1 LVKDSP
7 IPGLFF
13 LEAAMT
19 GTTEART
26 THFLWDEVTPSGD
39 DKADRRVIAG
49 VAGDLKR
56 VAVKAGTVAARHSH
70 EFEQFFMIH
79 EGTGLL
85 TCAEGDI
92 ALRPGVVVHFAP
104 NAWHS
109 AVFETD
115 TILVEVNFRKPG

>member
-1 LVKDSP
+1 MTAV
-7 IPGLFF
+7 I
-13 LEAAMT
+13 ETAA
-19 GTTEART
+19 
-26 THFLWDEVTPSGD
+26 THFLWSEVPLSGD

-49 VAGDLKR
+49 KAGDLKR

-70 EFEQFFMIH
+70 DFEQFFMVL

-85 TCAEGDI
+85 TCADGDI

-104 NAWHS
+104 DAWHS

-115 TILVEVNFRKPG
+115 TVLVEVNFRKAD